1 MKKREG
7 IETCC
12 EMDQLRILHQSSPSS
27 ECSDKS
33 NSRIHEFD
41 DVDISMAMTSIY
53 IMMLILIIA
62 IVLRQGDVEVLTLP
76 VDN

>member
-1 MKKREG
+1 
-7 IETCC
+7 
-12 EMDQLRILHQSSPSS
+12 MDQLRILHQSYPSS

-41 DVDISMAMTSIY
+41 DVDMSMAMTSIY
-53 IMMLILIIA
+53 VMMLILIVA